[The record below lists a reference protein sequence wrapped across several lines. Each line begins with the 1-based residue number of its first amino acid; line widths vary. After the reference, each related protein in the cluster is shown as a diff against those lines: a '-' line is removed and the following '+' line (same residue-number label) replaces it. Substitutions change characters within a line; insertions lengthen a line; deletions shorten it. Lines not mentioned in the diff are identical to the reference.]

1 MDESNRAKGTQSTT
15 GTGNRINIER
25 REDTL
30 VRLDTSELLPV
41 LISSD
46 VTTHIDR
53 KTIDSKYYNSFN
65 FSKLAASFGDSRLT
79 IGITSAN
86 RGDGKTLVASNIAVS
101 LATGYKQKTLL
112 IDMNFDHPGLH
123 TVFGAAQS
131 PGTAEAIAFQRIP
144 VVPSGI
150 DHLYLMTSGDS
161 NSHPPGIEHTLL
173 LRQILQTLKSRFDF
187 IIIDMPSILPIK
199 GFPVHFINEIDG
211 LISVVDTTKTKKSE
225 FGRIFNYIDES
236 RFIGYVFNRESE
248 K

>member
-1 MDESNRAKGTQSTT
+1 MDELNGTEESRTKPEYKKSIRT
-15 GTGNRINIER
+15 VRP
-25 REDTL
+25 EDSLT
-30 VRLDTSELLPV
+30 RFDDANHLPV

-46 VTTHIDR
+46 ATTRIDR
-53 KTIDSKYYNSFN
+53 RTIDAKYYNSFN
-65 FSKLAASFGDSRLT
+65 FSKLAASFGDDRMT

-112 IDMNFDHPGLH
+112 IDMNFEHPGLH
-123 TVFGAAQS
+123 HVFGSEQS
-131 PGTAEAIAFQRIP
+131 PGMAEAIAFQKIP

-161 NSHPPGIEHTLL
+161 KSHTPGIEHTLL
-173 LRQILQTLKSRFDF
+173 FRQILMTLKSKFDF

-211 LISVVDTTKTKKSE
+211 LISVVDTTRTKKSA
-225 FGRIFNYIDES
+225 FGRIFKYIDES
-236 RFIGYVFNRESE
+236 RFIGYVFNKENHQ
-248 K
+248 